1 MKGKKMENKDL
12 NFEINI
18 EKLNEF
24 FEYTKD
30 AFAKKLIVN
39 LKERLEKNNKISFI
53 EVMDFNRI
61 KEIVEKEKK
70 RRDLIEKQ
78 KIPLKTYMYVF
89 KISLTSG
96 IWRVIEIKGDKLLSE
111 LDYLIQRAFDH
122 EPGHLY
128 EFRFGEYRFGPECDE
143 WEEIFDE
150 LTNVKISSI
159 VNSIGLK
166 VNDKGKYIYDFGE
179 NIIHIIELVEI
190 KEPKENQKYPI
201 ITGNERLFKCM
212 DCKSANALLWCHS
225 CHMKLCDD
233 CSGNTS
239 KYCQEGHYPLL
250 SIYHDKESQWD

>member
-1 MKGKKMENKDL
+1 METEDFNL
-12 NFEINI
+12 EIST

-30 AFAKKLIVN
+30 TFVKKLIIN
-39 LKERLEKNNKISFI
+39 LKERLKKNNKISFV

-61 KEIVEKEKK
+61 KDIVEKEKK
-70 RRDLIEKQ
+70 RRELMEKQ
-78 KIPLKTYMYVF
+78 KIPSKTYVYTF

-96 IWRVIEIKGDKLLSE
+96 IWRIIEIKGNELLSK

-128 EFRFGEYRFGPECDE
+128 EFRFGEYRFGPKCDE
-143 WEEIFDE
+143 WQEIFDR
-150 LTNVKISSI
+150 LTNVRIDSI
-159 VNSIGLK
+159 LNSIGFKLD
-166 VNDKGKYIYDFGE
+166 DKGRYIYDFGE
-179 NIIHIIELVEI
+179 KIEHKIELIEI

-212 DCKSANALLWCHS
+212 DCKSTNAILWCHS

-250 SIYHDKESQWD
+250 SIYPDKDS